1 VKKLLTY
8 LLYALILGVMVS
20 VAFVRILRGCR
31 QFLP

>member
-8 LLYALILGVMVS
+8 LLYAIILGTMVG
-20 VAFVRILRGCR
+20 VAFFRILRGCR